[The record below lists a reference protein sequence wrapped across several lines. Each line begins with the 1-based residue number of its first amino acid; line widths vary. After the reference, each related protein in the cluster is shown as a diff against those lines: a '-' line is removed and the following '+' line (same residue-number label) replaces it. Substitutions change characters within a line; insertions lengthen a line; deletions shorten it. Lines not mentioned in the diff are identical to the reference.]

1 MTHEHEFNCKDMV
14 KNLNTY
20 IDGDLDDVLCSEIED
35 HISSCSNCQIVV
47 NTLKKTIQIY
57 QSDGRETKL
66 PTDMRKR
73 LFSSLGLDEYAQRE

>member
-1 MTHEHEFNCKDMV
+1 MTHEHEFNCKDMA
-14 KNLNTY
+14 KNLNAY
-20 IDGDLDDVLCSEIED
+20 IDGDLDDVLCGEIEE

-66 PTDMRKR
+66 PPDVRKR
-73 LFSSLGLDEYAQRE
+73 LYANLDLDEYAKK